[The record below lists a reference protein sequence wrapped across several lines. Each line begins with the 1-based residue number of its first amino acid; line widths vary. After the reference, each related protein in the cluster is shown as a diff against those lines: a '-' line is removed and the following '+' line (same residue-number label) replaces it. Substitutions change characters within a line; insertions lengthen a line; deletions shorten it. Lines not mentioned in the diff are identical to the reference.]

1 VLKSQSK
8 VDWLDLNPTSEDHPP
23 LNFHRQNIVSSI
35 KPIKQVRSAWQDIVL
50 VCRKCSKRLDG
61 GFGKKGEESLAKS
74 LRRSTGGRKK
84 GRKGPIGVIE
94 VDCLDICPKGAVVAV
109 RAAAPDDWAVVPAG
123 TPVAQVIERL
133 GLPAR
138 DPSA

>member
-1 VLKSQSK
+1 M
-8 VDWLDLNPTSEDHPP
+8 
-23 LNFHRQNIVSSI
+23 SSS
-35 KPIKQVRSAWQDIVL
+35 KPIKQVRSDWKDIVL

-74 LRRSTGGRKK
+74 LRRSTGARKK
-84 GRKGPIGVIE
+84 GRKGQIGVIE
-94 VDCLDICPKGAVVAV
+94 VDCLDICPKGAVVAM
-109 RAAAPDDWAVVPAG
+109 RAATPEDGAVTPAG

-133 GLPAR
+133 GLPAP

>member
-1 VLKSQSK
+1 VKEQS
-8 VDWLDLNPTSEDHPP
+8 SHG
-23 LNFHRQNIVSSI
+23 HRIVNDSR
-35 KPIKQVRSAWQDIVL
+35 PIKQVRADWQDIVL

-61 GFGKKGEESLAKS
+61 GFGRNGEETLAKS

-94 VDCLDICPKGAVVAV
+94 VDCLDICPKGAVVAM

-123 TPVAQVIERL
+123 TPIARVIARL
-133 GLPAR
+133 GLTAPDPA
-138 DPSA
+138 A